1 MKLFKD
7 NKKGLGTDIL
17 TKSILAII
25 LLTVLF
31 LVYAE
36 LVPEAQTAG
45 NTLNATG
52 VPLGS
57 LFTGDGVVFV
67 IIMAALLLVVVG
79 AFLIG
84 LKKSGK

>member
-1 MKLFKD
+1 MKLR
-7 NKKGLGTDIL
+7 KKGALGTNIL
-17 TKSILAII
+17 VSSITAII
-25 LLTVLF
+25 LVTVLF

-45 NTLNATG
+45 NTLNSTG

-57 LFTGDGVVFV
+57 LFQADGVVFV

-79 AFLIG
+79 AFLVG
-84 LKKSGK
+84 LKLKGGK